1 MYIYTFVAALRV
13 ELGISPSR
21 GFYQLCLIAT
31 RILVTSIQT
40 SRSKR
45 LRLRRMLARHNIDMQ
60 R

>member
-1 MYIYTFVAALRV
+1 MYIYTFVAAFHV

-21 GFYQLCLIAT
+21 GLNQLCLIAT
-31 RILVTSIQT
+31 RILVTSIQIFE
-40 SRSKR
+40 R